1 MVVIEIKDDCLD
13 VNDLGELKV
22 FFCKLL
28 NKKFELFVDSKKVLF
43 YSVDELRCRWVKMYP
58 SFDELNEREV
68 WVLKEFEICELNR
81 DDCLHVLKCLNQ
93 ELLVIQELKELYKLL
108 GR

>member
-1 MVVIEIKDDCLD
+1 
-13 VNDLGELKV
+13 
-22 FFCKLL
+22 
-28 NKKFELFVDSKKVLF
+28 
-43 YSVDELRCRWVKMYP
+43 MYP